1 MSTRKRISG
10 DYTIQTINGS
20 DSITLI
26 TSEAVIEGNLTVTGN
41 AVLVGNINAD
51 RIFNGT
57 SNVEIATPGGNVTV
71 SVGGVSDV
79 VDIGAAGA
87 VISGAAIVTGNVTG
101 ANINTAGLITAAGNI
116 TAGNIDTAGNVLITG
131 DSSVRQPTIRFD
143 DSDTTVFPTQVIGA
157 VEWFTNDATL
167 GARVT
172 SAIKSTYTAESG
184 NAAVEIF
191 TSTNGAAATAKVTV
205 LSTGNVGVGNA
216 APVHL
221 FSVNGT
227 GYFGSTVTVVDTV
240 TGGNLATAGTASAAG
255 NITGGNLVT
264 GGLATVTGNV
274 TAGNVISLGAV
285 SAGAGGILATGN
297 ITGGNV
303 LSQGIIS
310 ATGNLT
316 TTDIFASSLSLSG
329 NVISTLNASGV
340 IAAGTHVDTPLLI
353 ATTIRSDDSVAVYF
367 DDGITAD
374 GDITTQGSISAVG
387 NITGNNVAAGTT
399 VILATF
405 ADTTA
410 RDNAITSPASGMM
423 IFIQD
428 NGSAQPKFQGYIT
441 GTGWVDLN

>member
-10 DYTIQTINGS
+10 DYTIQTINGG

-57 SNVEIATPGGNVTV
+57 SNVEIATPGGNVQI
-71 SVGGVSDV
+71 SVGGVEDV
-79 VDIGAAGA
+79 LDVGTIGIA
-87 VISGAAIVTGNVTG
+87 VSGLVFASGNITG
-101 ANINTAGLITAAGNI
+101 ANVNTAGLITVTGNI
-116 TAGNIDTAGNVLITG
+116 TGGNIDTAGNVLITG
-131 DSSVRQPTIRFD
+131 DSSARQPTIRFD

-205 LSTGNVGVGNA
+205 LSTGNVGIANA
-216 APVHL
+216 AATHL
-221 FSVNGT
+221 FSANGT
-227 GYFGSTVTVVDTV
+227 GYFGSTVTAVGTVVA
-240 TGGNLATAGTASAAG
+240 GNLATAGTASATG
-255 NITGGNLVT
+255 NITGGNLIT
-264 GGLATVTGNV
+264 SGAATVTGNV
-274 TAGNVISLGAV
+274 TTGNVISLGAV
-285 SAGAGGILATGN
+285 SAGSAGILATGN
-297 ITGGNV
+297 ITGGNL
-303 LSQGIIS
+303 LSTGVIS

-316 TTDIFASSLSLSG
+316 TTDIFATSLSLSG
-329 NVISTLNASGV
+329 NVVSTLKASTT
-340 IAAGTHVDTPLLI
+340 IEAGTHVETPLLI

-374 GDITTQGSISAVG
+374 GDITTQGTVSAVG
-387 NITGNNVAAGTT
+387 NVVGNNVSAGTT

-405 ADTTA
+405 ADTAA
-410 RDNAITSPASGMM
+410 RDAAITVPASGMM
-423 IFIQD
+423 IFLQD